1 MIKMRDALHAAL
13 AVMSIGGAVVAAIWA
28 MVAASILP
36 MTAAAQTPAGAAEL
50 YVFRPVGLV
59 GAGGTYN
66 IVVDGRPFGALGNG
80 QYFRDSVPAGP
91 HVITVADFTSSAS
104 RFNAEPGRTYAFV
117 VSFQPIKML
126 SPYSVEAISGDDV
139 KKYAQQLTLNPQHQS
154 VLPANLTARIPDDAK
169 NCAQLQVAIAD
180 TKLAEEEVQANR
192 ASVPVIALTMVI
204 SPANG
209 FAQMDAEDAF
219 KALKA
224 REDKLNAMSRKKN
237 CGG

>member
-1 MIKMRDALHAAL
+1 MTIMRNAFPAAL
-13 AVMSIGGAVVAAIWA
+13 AVMSISRAVIAAIGA
-28 MVAASILP
+28 MVAASISP

-66 IVVDGRPFGALGNG
+66 IVVDGRPFGKLGNG

-117 VSFQPIKML
+117 VSFQPLKML
-126 SPYSVEAISGDDV
+126 SPYSVEAISYDDV

-154 VLPANLTARIPDDAK
+154 ILPASLTARVPDDAK
-169 NCAQLQVAIAD
+169 NCAQLRVAIAD
-180 TKLAEEEVQANR
+180 TKRAEQDVQANR

>member
-1 MIKMRDALHAAL
+1 MTKMRNAFPAAV
-13 AVMSIGGAVVAAIWA
+13 AVMSISRAVVAAIWA
-28 MVAASILP
+28 VVAASILP

-66 IVVDGRPFGALGNG
+66 IVVDGRPYGALGNG

-154 VLPANLTARIPDDAK
+154 VLPASLTARVPDDAM
-169 NCAQLQVAIAD
+169 NCAQIRVAIAD
-180 TKLAEEEVQANR
+180 TKRAEQDVEANR
-192 ASVPVIALTMVI
+192 ASGAVIALNLLV
-204 SPANG
+204 SPGAAA
-209 FAQMDAEDAF
+209 AQMTAEDAF
-219 KALKA
+219 KAIKA
-224 REDKLNAMSRKKN
+224 REDKLNAMYRKKN

>member
-1 MIKMRDALHAAL
+1 MTKMRDAFHAAL
-13 AVMSIGGAVVAAIWA
+13 AVMSISRAVLAAIWA
-28 MVAASILP
+28 MVAASISP

-59 GAGGTYN
+59 GAGGTYK

-117 VSFQPIKML
+117 VSFQPLKML

-139 KKYAQQLTLNPQHQS
+139 KKYAQQLTLNPQHES
-154 VLPANLTARIPDDAK
+154 VLPANLTARMPDDVK
-169 NCAQLQVAIAD
+169 NCAQLRVAIAD
-180 TKLAEEEVQANR
+180 TKHAEQDVQANR

>member
-1 MIKMRDALHAAL
+1 
-13 AVMSIGGAVVAAIWA
+13 
-28 MVAASILP
+28 
-36 MTAAAQTPAGAAEL
+36 
-50 YVFRPVGLV
+50 VFRPVGLV

-104 RFNAEPGRTYAFV
+104 HFTAEPGRTYAFV
-117 VSFQPIKML
+117 VSFQPLKML
-126 SPYSVEAISGDDV
+126 SPYSVEVISSDDV

-169 NCAQLQVAIAD
+169 NCAQLRVAIAD
-180 TKLAEEEVQANR
+180 TKHAEEDVQANR

>member
-1 MIKMRDALHAAL
+1 MRDAFHAAL
-13 AVMSIGGAVVAAIWA
+13 AVMSISRAVLAAIWA
-28 MVAASILP
+28 MVAASISP

-59 GAGGTYN
+59 GAGGTYK

-91 HVITVADFTSSAS
+91 HVVTVADFTSSAS

-117 VSFQPIKML
+117 VSFQPLKML

-139 KKYAQQLTLNPQHQS
+139 KKYAQQLTLNPQHES
-154 VLPANLTARIPDDAK
+154 VLPANLTARMPDDAK
-169 NCAQLQVAIAD
+169 NCAQLRVAIAD
-180 TKLAEEEVQANR
+180 TKHAEQDVQANR
-192 ASVPVIALTMVI
+192 ASVPVVALTMVI

>member
-1 MIKMRDALHAAL
+1 MTTMRNAFPAAL
-13 AVMSIGGAVVAAIWA
+13 AVMPIRRVVVAAIGA
-28 MVAASILP
+28 MLAASISP
-36 MTAAAQTPAGAAEL
+36 MTAVAQTPAGAAEL

-80 QYFRDSVPAGP
+80 QYFRDAVPAGP

-117 VSFQPIKML
+117 VSFQPLKML
-126 SPYSVEAISGDDV
+126 SPYSIEAISGDDV

-154 VLPANLTARIPDDAK
+154 VLPASLTARVPDDAM
-169 NCAQLQVAIAD
+169 NCAQIRVAMAD
-180 TKLAEEEVQANR
+180 MKRAEQEVQANR
-192 ASVPVIALTMVI
+192 ASVPVFVLSLLLAPGAAGAEM
-204 SPANG
+204 S
-209 FAQMDAEDAF
+209 AEDAF
-219 KALKA
+219 KAVKA

>member
-1 MIKMRDALHAAL
+1 MRDAFPAAL
-13 AVMSIGGAVVAAIWA
+13 AAMSISRAVVAAIWA
-28 MVAASILP
+28 MVAASLSP
-36 MTAAAQTPAGAAEL
+36 MTAAAQAPAGVAEL

-80 QYFRDSVPAGP
+80 QYFRDAVPAGP

-104 RFNAEPGRTYAFV
+104 RFNAEPGRAYAFV
-117 VSFQPIKML
+117 VSFQPLKML
-126 SPYSVEAISGDDV
+126 SPYSVEAISGDDI
-139 KKYAQQLTLNPQHQS
+139 KKYAQQLTLNAQHES
-154 VLPANLTARIPDDAK
+154 VLPANLTARMPDDAK
-169 NCAQLQVAIAD
+169 NCAQLRVAIAD
-180 TKLAEEEVQANR
+180 TKHAEQDVQANR

>member
-1 MIKMRDALHAAL
+1 MTKMRDAFHAAL
-13 AVMSIGGAVVAAIWA
+13 AVMSISRAVLAAIWA
-28 MVAASILP
+28 MVAASISP

-59 GAGGTYN
+59 GAGGTYK

-91 HVITVADFTSSAS
+91 HVVTVADFTSSAS

-117 VSFQPIKML
+117 VSFQPLKML

-139 KKYAQQLTLNPQHQS
+139 KKYAQQLTLNPQHES
-154 VLPANLTARIPDDAK
+154 VLPANLTARMPDDAK
-169 NCAQLQVAIAD
+169 NCAQLRVAIAD
-180 TKLAEEEVQANR
+180 TKHAEQDVQANR
-192 ASVPVIALTMVI
+192 ASVPVVALTMVI
-204 SPANG
+204 SPANAV
-209 FAQMDAEDAF
+209 AQMDAEDAF

>member
-1 MIKMRDALHAAL
+1 MTKMRDAFHAAL
-13 AVMSIGGAVVAAIWA
+13 AVMSISRAVVAAIWA

-36 MTAAAQTPAGAAEL
+36 MTATAQTPAGAAEL
-50 YVFRPVGLV
+50 YVFRPVGLA
-59 GAGGTYN
+59 GAGGTYK

-117 VSFQPIKML
+117 VSFQPLKML

-139 KKYAQQLTLNPQHQS
+139 KKYAQQLTLNAQHES

-169 NCAQLQVAIAD
+169 NCAQLRVAIAD
-180 TKLAEEEVQANR
+180 TKHAEQDVQANR

>member
-1 MIKMRDALHAAL
+1 MTKMRDAFHAAL
-13 AVMSIGGAVVAAIWA
+13 AVMSISRAVLAAIWA
-28 MVAASILP
+28 MVAASISP

-59 GAGGTYN
+59 GAGGTYK

-91 HVITVADFTSSAS
+91 HVVTVADFTSSAN

-117 VSFQPIKML
+117 VSFQPLKML

-139 KKYAQQLTLNPQHQS
+139 KKYAQQLTLNPQHES
-154 VLPANLTARIPDDAK
+154 VLPANLTARMPDDAK
-169 NCAQLQVAIAD
+169 NCAQLRVAIAD
-180 TKLAEEEVQANR
+180 TKHAEQDVQANR
-192 ASVPVIALTMVI
+192 ASVPVVALTMVI
-204 SPANG
+204 SPANAV
-209 FAQMDAEDAF
+209 AQMDAEDAF

>member
-1 MIKMRDALHAAL
+1 MTKMRDAFHAAL
-13 AVMSIGGAVVAAIWA
+13 AVMSISRAVLAAIWA
-28 MVAASILP
+28 MVAASISP

-59 GAGGTYN
+59 GAGGTYK

-91 HVITVADFTSSAS
+91 HVVTVADFTSSAS
-104 RFNAEPGRTYAFV
+104 RFTAEPGRTYAFV
-117 VSFQPIKML
+117 VSFQPLKML

-139 KKYAQQLTLNPQHQS
+139 KKYAQQLTLNPQHES
-154 VLPANLTARIPDDAK
+154 VLPANLTARMPDDAK
-169 NCAQLQVAIAD
+169 NCAQLRVAIAD
-180 TKLAEEEVQANR
+180 TKHAEQDVQANR
-192 ASVPVIALTMVI
+192 ASVPVVALTMVI

>member
-1 MIKMRDALHAAL
+1 MRDAFHAAL
-13 AVMSIGGAVVAAIWA
+13 AVMSISRAVLAAIWA
-28 MVAASILP
+28 MVAASISP

-59 GAGGTYN
+59 GAGGTYKT
-66 IVVDGRPFGALGNG
+66 VVDGRPFGALGNG

-91 HVITVADFTSSAS
+91 HVVTVADFTSSAS

-117 VSFQPIKML
+117 VSFQPLKML

-139 KKYAQQLTLNPQHQS
+139 KKYAQQLTLNPQHES
-154 VLPANLTARIPDDAK
+154 VLPANLTARMPDDAK
-169 NCAQLQVAIAD
+169 NCAQLRVAIAD
-180 TKLAEEEVQANR
+180 TKHAEQDVQANR
-192 ASVPVIALTMVI
+192 ASVPVVALTMVI

>member
-1 MIKMRDALHAAL
+1 
-13 AVMSIGGAVVAAIWA
+13 
-28 MVAASILP
+28 MVAASISP

-59 GAGGTYN
+59 GAGGTYK

-91 HVITVADFTSSAS
+91 HVVTVADFTSSAS

-117 VSFQPIKML
+117 VSFQPLKML

-139 KKYAQQLTLNPQHQS
+139 KKYAQQLTLNPQHES
-154 VLPANLTARIPDDAK
+154 VLPANLTARMPDDAK
-169 NCAQLQVAIAD
+169 NCAQLRVAIAD
-180 TKLAEEEVQANR
+180 TKHAEQDVQANR
-192 ASVPVIALTMVI
+192 ASVPVVALTMVI
-204 SPANG
+204 SPANAV
-209 FAQMDAEDAF
+209 AQMDAEDAF